1 VKIEG
6 GKQEKEVS
14 EEDQARIEQF
24 INQSRSGR
32 IVLENLDRAI
42 ELAQDW
48 RATGLAGQVLENVG
62 ANPLTGSAAVD
73 LAKTVET
80 VSATIGFDRLQ
91 RMRDESPTG
100 GALGQVAVQEL
111 VALRAT
117 MGSLDL
123 KQSREVITRN
133 LKRVKSEYITSMKR
147 IIDAAILDNE
157 RGLKNKIT
165 GKVVSPYDFFSE
177 NEVEMI
183 QNFDVETGQE
193 GQASNVTVIDGYTIE
208 LSE

>member
-1 VKIEG
+1 MSQKCF
-6 GKQEKEVS
+6 
-14 EEDQARIEQF
+14 EQF

-32 IVLENLDRAI
+32 IVIENLDRAI
-42 ELAQDW
+42 ELAQNPL
-48 RATGLAGQVLENVG
+48 ATGLAGQVLENVG
-62 ANPLTGSAAVD
+62 ANPLTGSAAID

-133 LKRVKSEYITSMKR
+133 LKRVKSEYITAMKR
-147 IIDAAILDNE
+147 IIDAAIIDNE

-177 NEVEMI
+177 QEVEMMI
-183 QNFDVETGQE
+183 CQLMCMRIFRM
-193 GQASNVTVIDGYTIE
+193 S
-208 LSE
+208 L

>member
-1 VKIEG
+1 
-6 GKQEKEVS
+6 
-14 EEDQARIEQF
+14 
-24 INQSRSGR
+24 
-32 IVLENLDRAI
+32 
-42 ELAQDW
+42 
-48 RATGLAGQVLENVG
+48 
-62 ANPLTGSAAVD
+62 
-73 LAKTVET
+73 
-80 VSATIGFDRLQ
+80 
-91 RMRDESPTG
+91 MRDESPTG

-147 IIDAAILDNE
+147 IIDAAIIDNE

-177 NEVEMI
+177 QEVEMI